1 MRPPTVLELL
11 TVWENSIDQTLLQKT
26 LNLLSLACPEID
38 SDSVARLSIGER
50 DARLLLLREWLFGPQ
65 LINMADCPECSMRI
79 EWNTDIK
86 DIRLQPI
93 QQQQNTKREFS
104 LDVDEFSIR
113 FRLPNSFDI
122 LTVFANGAEQPA
134 TPSKLLTL
142 CLLETQCNGE
152 VCEVNE
158 LPDRVLEALSHRM
171 EEEDPQAD
179 IRMNLSCPHCSHQWE
194 VQFDIESYLW
204 TEINR
209 WTERILQDV
218 HILANAYGWS
228 EHDILNLSPVRR
240 QTYLNMVNS

>member
-1 MRPPTVLELL
+1 MRPPTALELL

-26 LNLLSLACPEID
+26 LNLLSIACPEID
-38 SDSVARLSIGER
+38 IDSVAELSIGER

-79 EWNTDIK
+79 EWDTVIK

-93 QQQQNTKREFS
+93 QQQNTEKEFS
-104 LDVDEFSIR
+104 LEVDEFSIR

-122 LTVFANGAEQPA
+122 STVFANGAEQPS
-134 TPSKLLTL
+134 TPAKLLTL

-152 VCEVNE
+152 VCEVHE
-158 LPDRVLEALSHRM
+158 LPDRVLQALNHRM
-171 EEEDPQAD
+171 EEVDPQAD

-194 VQFDIESYLW
+194 VQFDIESYFW

-209 WTERILQDV
+209 WAERILQDV
-218 HILANAYGWS
+218 HILARNYGWA

-240 QTYLNMVNS
+240 QAYLSMVNS